1 MAWVAGGISHAS
13 AFVLVAKPWDD
24 RWRVELFRRS
34 RIPSASRVAREY
46 GGSAPRLLS
55 PTHESRRLK
64 TAQNWAYIAVEV
76 KENVSDWETVIQL
89 DFLLIMLTG
98 GMIAAGLSIKG
109 TKRKERTWEASLDI
123 SLLIRYNVNPLHPL

>member
-1 MAWVAGGISHAS
+1 M
-13 AFVLVAKPWDD
+13 
-24 RWRVELFRRS
+24 
-34 RIPSASRVAREY
+34 
-46 GGSAPRLLS
+46 
-55 PTHESRRLK
+55 
-64 TAQNWAYIAVEV
+64 
-76 KENVSDWETVIQL
+76 KENVSDWETGIQL